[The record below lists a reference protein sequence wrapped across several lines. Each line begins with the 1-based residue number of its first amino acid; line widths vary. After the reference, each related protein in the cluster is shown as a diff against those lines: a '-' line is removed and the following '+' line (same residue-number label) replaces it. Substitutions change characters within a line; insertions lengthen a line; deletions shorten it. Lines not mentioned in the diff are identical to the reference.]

1 MIWIVFLYSIMRTMA
16 NNYGLGSRDMAK
28 AGVFACNAA
37 ARTGAM
43 SYSTAATVGDRWQK
57 FSEFARSHGVK
68 KLEGVSRELVM
79 AYGKEL
85 AESDLSESYSQNL
98 VSAVNSVMSLAT
110 KGTWHAV
117 SPTKECEI
125 EKRSAI
131 RVSTPDGLDRA
142 QFNQVL
148 QEMESSG
155 LGRQAV
161 IADLARN
168 LGLRSKEASLLNANQ
183 ALRQALTTGSV
194 RITAGTKGG
203 RARALAISEA
213 GIQSLKRAATHQGN
227 NRNLIPTGQSWKQ
240 WRGGGLRAGR
250 EALKSHGIK
259 GLHELRSAY
268 ACDRYNQFTGSP
280 APVISGKVG
289 DRKLDRIARETI
301 AKELGHGRIDVV
313 AEYVG
318 GRK

>member
-1 MIWIVFLYSIMRTMA
+1 MA

-43 SYSTAATVGDRWQK
+43 SYSTAATVGERWQK
-57 FSEFARSHGVK
+57 FTEFARSQGVK
-68 KLEGVSRELVM
+68 KLEGISRELIM
-79 AYGKEL
+79 AYGRDL
-85 AESDLSESYSQNL
+85 AESDLSEAYSQNL

-110 KGTWHAV
+110 KGTWKAV
-117 SPTKECEI
+117 SPTKDCEI

-131 RVSTPDGLDRA
+131 RATAPDGLDRVE
-142 QFNQVL
+142 FNRVL
-148 QEMESSG
+148 HDMQASG
-155 LGRQAV
+155 LVRQAIV
-161 IADLARN
+161 ANLARN
-168 LGLRSKEASLLNANQ
+168 LGLRSKEASLLNASA
-183 ALRQALTTGSV
+183 ALRQAESTGQI

-203 RARALAISEA
+203 RPRVLTISA
-213 GIQSLKRAATHQGN
+213 SGIQSLKCAALNQGS
-227 NRNLIPTGQSWKQ
+227 NRNLIPAGQSWKQ

-250 EALKSHGIK
+250 EALKSRGIK

-268 ACDRYNQFTGSP
+268 ACERYAQIAGSQ

-289 DRKLDRIARETI
+289 NRGLDRLAREII